1 MRLAH
6 TVFGGQGV
14 PLLILHGLFG
24 SSKNWASVGR
34 YLAGYCRPFALDLRN
49 HGQSPRS
56 PSHSLEDLVGDL
68 EQWVR
73 ENLLEPPVL
82 LGHSMGGLAAMGYA
96 LHHPSEVRALA
107 IVDIAPR
114 SYGHGY
120 EAEFRALRLDL
131 STFKSRGEVD
141 RALAALLPDE
151 RTRKFFQ
158 TSLEPGPMG
167 FRWTVNGPALE
178 RSPLLRGQE
187 PALEGRYEGPTLLVR
202 GGNSPFVGE
211 QDLTR
216 MRELFPDLRVRTIA
230 GADHWV
236 HASAPQAF
244 REAIAAFLSPWE
256 RSPGPAAG
264 LTSSGP

>member
-6 TVFGGQGV
+6 TVFGGQGR

-34 YLAGYCRPFALDLRN
+34 HLAGYCRPFALDLRN

-73 ENLLEPPVL
+73 ENLGEPPVL

-96 LHHPSEVRALA
+96 LRHPTQVRALA
-107 IVDIAPR
+107 VVDIAPR
-114 SYGHGY
+114 AYNHGY

-131 STFKSRGEVD
+131 SAYRSRGEVD

-151 RTRKFFQ
+151 RTREFFQ
-158 TSLEPGPMG
+158 TSLATGPMG

-178 RSPLLRGQE
+178 QSSLLRGQE
-187 PALEGRYEGPTLLVR
+187 PAFAGRYEGPTLLVK
-202 GGNSPFVGE
+202 GDSSGFVGE
-211 QDLTR
+211 PDVGR
-216 MRELFPDLRVRTIA
+216 MRELFPALRVLTIA

-244 REAIAAFLSPWE
+244 REAITAFLGELAGAE
-256 RSPGPAAG
+256 RGPG
-264 LTSSGP
+264 